1 MLNLWKLIDND
12 DEKLEIIVA
21 SLDNLEAHFI
31 VVATYGMQFINSR
44 LEKQIKNLGDN
55 DFRYLT
61 EEFDSKNLE
70 LLKQKDAYLKKI
82 VW

>member
-1 MLNLWKLIDND
+1 MKMK
-12 DEKLEIIVA
+12 KLEIIVA
-21 SLDNLEAHFI
+21 SLDNLEAHLI

-82 VW
+82 V

>member
-1 MLNLWKLIDND
+1 MK
-12 DEKLEIIVA
+12 KLEIIVA
-21 SLDNLEAHFI
+21 SLDNLEAHLI

-82 VW
+82 V

>member
-1 MLNLWKLIDND
+1 MTMK
-12 DEKLEIIVA
+12 KLEIIVA
-21 SLDNLEAHFI
+21 SLDNLEAHLI
-31 VVATYGMQFINSR
+31 VVARYGMQFINSR

-82 VW
+82 V

>member
-1 MLNLWKLIDND
+1 MTMK
-12 DEKLEIIVA
+12 KLEIIVA
-21 SLDNLEAHFI
+21 SLDNLEAHLI

-82 VW
+82 V